1 MLIPAFRQRAGRPLR
16 RSIRNVPT
24 KSRAVAANEYH
35 LRDPRV
41 RDDSDDA
48 QPTRVDLFD
57 VKGCQREPVKI
68 ERRDRS
74 YMIDEQ
80 NIDDNQQRRRIFAG
94 NKTPHRWPALP
105 SLFPSRTPT
114 RSQHAEKQIG
124 KVRGSP
130 GVHVFPDSSGAPANL
145 SMS

>member
-1 MLIPAFRQRAGRPLR
+1 MLKPAFRQRAGRPLR

-57 VKGCQREPVKI
+57 AKGCQTELVKT
-68 ERRDRS
+68 ERRDWS
-74 YMIDEQ
+74 YKSDEQ
-80 NIDDNQQRRRIFAG
+80 NSDGNRQRRRIFAG
-94 NKTPHRWPALP
+94 SK
-105 SLFPSRTPT
+105 
-114 RSQHAEKQIG
+114 I
-124 KVRGSP
+124 
-130 GVHVFPDSSGAPANL
+130 PD
-145 SMS
+145 